1 MALINCPECGK
12 EISSTVKKC
21 PNCGYTVKKK
31 SSKKILGIILII
43 VLILGIGGIVGYKML
58 IPQKQYS
65 QAVQLL
71 EQGKCD
77 EANDIFSEIQ
87 DYKDVK
93 ELQEQ
98 AYYESIAY
106 ICVDEYKNKLLNPD
120 SLSIKEISFYQ
131 GTNGKE
137 FNDPD
142 NQNKYDLYT
151 ERSKEYPI
159 CLINAT
165 YKNSSGESLESTA
178 IIAYDLEK
186 ENYIFISQN
195 SETYWLIDDP
205 LRVENSSLINSI
217 SEHTELLL
225 ENYFNEV
232 GTVNINRV
240 KKAVKNNEFS
250 TEMII
255 NDK

>member
-31 SSKKILGIILII
+31 SSKKIIGIILII

-71 EQGKCD
+71 EQGKCN

-98 AYYESIAY
+98 AYYESIVY
-106 ICVDEYKNKLLNPD
+106 DCIDKYKEELERPD
-120 SLSIKEISFYQ
+120 SLEFKGITFYQ
-131 GTNGKE
+131 GTK
-137 FNDPD
+137 
-142 NQNKYDLYT
+142 DLTFDMTGMEQRFEDYK
-151 ERSKEYPI
+151 ERSEVHPI
-159 CLINAT
+159 CLMRAVHETNTGITIEVNAQFFYDKEIGD
-165 YKNSSGESLESTA
+165 YKYSGEYLEDSFNDEQYLDS
-178 IIAYDLEK
+178 IEK
-186 ENYIFISQN
+186 TVNWVYYE
-195 SETYWLIDDP
+195 
-205 LRVENSSLINSI
+205 SSIMLNK
-217 SEHTELLL
+217 
-225 ENYFNEV
+225 YFDTV
-232 GTVNINRV
+232 GTINENRV
-240 KKAVKNNEFS
+240 KQAINNNQFS
-250 TEMII
+250 TDII
-255 NDK
+255 TK